1 MLDIFARVWYTLK
14 CKGYLTFRK
23 VKLTGTEQIIFMLCV
38 YEECIFMRFI
48 RWIKST
54 RVKYLFLIEVALVGV
69 VSIINLLLNREGAA
83 NAIAGII
90 GETNYSSAI
99 FIVGAVISALVM
111 LAVVAFG
118 LSIILYFCLAAM
130 GKGTK
135 ISNCIGVSVRM
146 LFFTFVMGLVDL
158 LAFVTVK
165 QKLIS
170 YGAVYGILGYLPFYL
185 SIFLLSYKVAGERFS
200 LSKKQN
206 TVLSVISF
214 AASILLTYP
223 L

>member
-1 MLDIFARVWYTLK
+1 
-14 CKGYLTFRK
+14 
-23 VKLTGTEQIIFMLCV
+23 
-38 YEECIFMRFI
+38 MRFI

-165 QKLIS
+165 QKL
-170 YGAVYGILGYLPFYL
+170 
-185 SIFLLSYKVAGERFS
+185 LLSYKVAGERFS